1 MGLALAVPAGF
12 GIAASAHAANSKAK
26 PPIDCHG
33 VDAPYKDYNCL
44 DAYLGDGFLERFVN
58 YYKLEWGHEGPP
70 ADPKAPRRVARA
82 GRMLLRQCRHIR
94 SPSGPT
100 AVRPQSA

>member
-12 GIAASAHAANSKAK
+12 GIAASAHAADSKAK

-44 DAYLGDGFLERFVN
+44 DAYLGDGFLR
-58 YYKLEWGHEGPP
+58 
-70 ADPKAPRRVARA
+70 AP
-82 GRMLLRQCRHIR
+82 C
-94 SPSGPT
+94 
-100 AVRPQSA
+100 